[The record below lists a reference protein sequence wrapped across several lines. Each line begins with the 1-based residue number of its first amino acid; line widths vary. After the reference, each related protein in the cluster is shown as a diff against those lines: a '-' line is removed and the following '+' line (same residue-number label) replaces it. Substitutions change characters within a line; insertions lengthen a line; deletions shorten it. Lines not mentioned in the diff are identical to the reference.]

1 MSLWKIGL
9 ACAASVLAAAEH
21 PTFNRDV
28 LPILEKRCQECHRP
42 GEVAPM
48 PFLNYRQTRP
58 WVKAIREAVV
68 LKKMPPWFAEPGF
81 GPFSNDRSL
90 SKEEIDTLVA
100 WADSGAPE
108 GDPKDRPP
116 VRQWPEGWNVAKPD
130 MVVEM
135 PAAFAVPAKGAID
148 YQYIVVPTGFSQDKW
163 VRMAELRPSKR
174 EIVHHA
180 VVYIREPGSKWMRDA
195 KPGVPYVPPG
205 ATPRER
211 LLNGGFT
218 TSDILL
224 VYSPG
229 NVPENWPAG
238 LAKLIPA
245 GSDLVFQM
253 HYTPNGHATADQSRV
268 GLVFAPQPPA
278 HRVITLQ
285 MGNDRFVIPPG
296 HPNFHVEV
304 WGTLPNE
311 ALLLSFFPHMH
322 LRGKAFEYNIVEN
335 GTRRTLLRVKPY
347 NFYWQLSYRLAEPLS
362 LAAGTKLEW
371 AAIFDNSRNNA
382 VNPDPEEAVRFGEQ
396 SWDEMMIGF
405 FDVAIDA
412 HMNKEKFFIREGRE
426 PR

>member
-1 MSLWKIGL
+1 
-9 ACAASVLAAAEH
+9 
-21 PTFNRDV
+21 
-28 LPILEKRCQECHRP
+28 
-42 GEVAPM
+42 M
-48 PFLNYRQTRP
+48 PFLTYTQTRP

-81 GPFSNDRSL
+81 GPFANDRSL

-100 WADSGAPE
+100 WADRGAPE
-108 GDPKDRPP
+108 GDAKDRPP
-116 VRQWPEGWNVAKPD
+116 ARQWVEGWNIAKPD
-130 MVVEM
+130 TVVEM

-148 YQYIVVPTGFSQDKW
+148 YQYTVVPTGFGQDKW
-163 VRMAELRPSKR
+163 VQMAELRPSKR
-174 EIVHHA
+174 AVVHHA
-180 VVYIREPGSKWMRDA
+180 VVYIREPGSNWLRDA

-211 LLNGGFT
+211 LLNSFT

-253 HYTPNGHATADQSRV
+253 HYTPNGHATRDQSRV
-268 GLVFAPQPPA
+268 GLVFAPQAPA
-278 HRVITLQ
+278 RRVITLQ

-296 HPNFHVEV
+296 HPNYHVEV

-322 LRGKAFEYNIVEN
+322 LRGKSFEYNMVDSN
-335 GTRRTLLRVKPY
+335 GNRRTLLRVTPY

-362 LAAGTKLEW
+362 LPAGTKLEW
-371 AAIFDNSRNNA
+371 AATFDNSRNNPD
-382 VNPDPEEAVRFGEQ
+382 NPDPEEAVRFGEQ

-412 HMNKEKFFIREGRE
+412 QMNKEKFFIREGRE
-426 PR
+426 AR